1 MTQIHCFLVIF
12 VLFTWRLPQTAAKRY
27 KGRDSSILKVR
38 RVSASVC
45 VSRKASFTR
54 IALVEKRMAPVNEIR
69 NPFNRMERAVEVE
82 FADIDIEEE
91 SPLAEAFGILN
102 RYVKVSKGVV
112 EACFQVCAWLSL
124 PDDEGAADIVL
135 AGEELLH
142 IAAGDHHTPCRYA
155 AAIFFW
161 LGAADV

>member
-38 RVSASVC
+38 SVRASVW

-54 IALVEKRMAPVNEIR
+54 IALVEKRMAPVNEMR
-69 NPFNRMERAVEVE
+69 NPFNRTERAVEAALAGAEAPFAEVGVA

-91 SPLAEAFGILN
+91 SLLSGGF
-102 RYVKVSKGVV
+102 RYIK
-112 EACFQVCAWLSL
+112 
-124 PDDEGAADIVL
+124 
-135 AGEELLH
+135 
-142 IAAGDHHTPCRYA
+142 
-155 AAIFFW
+155 
-161 LGAADV
+161 